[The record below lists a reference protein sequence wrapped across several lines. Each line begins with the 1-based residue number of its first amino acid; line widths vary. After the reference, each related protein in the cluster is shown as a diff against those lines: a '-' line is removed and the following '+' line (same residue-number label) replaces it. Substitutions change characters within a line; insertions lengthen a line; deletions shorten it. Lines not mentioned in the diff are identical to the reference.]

1 MSVFKK
7 ALAEEPEESLTMT
20 KSSKHSHINHMYD
33 KLHHQSTQKIFDT
46 STKALLEDPNNLDPF
61 GYDSYYDQISSQ
73 RKANE
78 SLKKQDKS
86 KPKYINS
93 LIDAAEK
100 RKRERSIVYEKLAEN
115 ELKKEGSDNKGERF
129 ITESYRKVL
138 EENKKFLKEDEE
150 KEKFNDK
157 HGISGKQD
165 LSAIYH
171 TMFRDSAFHGGD
183 RGEDLE
189 KQKKIDEMMKI
200 TLEKKQEEAL
210 KIDQKNKEKEQQ
222 KNRSSSKNKEKEKR
236 REKDRSRSRSRD
248 NHRRRERDNREK
260 SRSKNREKDREHHR
274 RDKHRENDNKNKE
287 REKSQQKTT
296 TNDMPPPPSVISKD
310 DKLASARERYL
321 SRKMNP
327 QPIVLEEPN
336 NL

>member
-33 KLHHQSTQKIFDT
+33 RLHHQSTQKIFDT

-86 KPKYINS
+86 KPRYINS
-93 LIDAAEK
+93 LIDASEK

-115 ELKKEGSDNKGERF
+115 ELKKEGGDSKGERY

-150 KEKFNDK
+150 KEKFNEK
-157 HGISGKQD
+157 NGISGKQD

-171 TMFRDSAFHGGD
+171 TMFRDNAFHGGD
-183 RGEDLE
+183 RGEDLD
-189 KQKKIDEMMKI
+189 KQRKIDEIIKKNNEKKQEKIEEIMKNNEKKHEN
-200 TLEKKQEEAL
+200 LEKKQENS
-210 KIDQKNKEKEQQ
+210 QKNEKS
-222 KNRSSSKNKEKEKR
+222 RSNSRNNKKG
-236 REKDRSRSRSRD
+236 REKTNRSRSRSKE
-248 NHRRRERDNREK
+248 NHRKQREK
-260 SRSKNREKDREHHR
+260 RRSRSRSKTRNKDHNNRE
-274 RDKHRENDNKNKE
+274 KHRENENLVKE
-287 REKSQQKTT
+287 
-296 TNDMPPPPSVISKD
+296 MPPPAVSKE

-321 SRKMNP
+321 SRKLNP
-327 QPIVLEEPN
+327 TTVNIPEEQQN
-336 NL
+336 NNI

>member
-46 STKALLEDPNNLDPF
+46 STKALEDPNNLDPF

-93 LIDAAEK
+93 LIDASAK

-115 ELKKEGSDNKGERF
+115 ELKREGGDNKGERF

-138 EENKKFLKEDEE
+138 EDNKKFLKEDEE
-150 KEKFNDK
+150 KEKFNEK

-189 KQKKIDEMMKI
+189 KQKKIDEMMKK

-210 KIDQKNKEKEQQ
+210 KIDQKNKEKDQQ

-236 REKDRSRSRSRD
+236 TEKDRSRSRSRD
-248 NHRRRERDNREK
+248 NHRRREREHREK
-260 SRSKNREKDREHHR
+260 SRSKNREKDREHK
-274 RDKHRENDNKNKE
+274 RDKHRENENKNKE
-287 REKSQQKTT
+287 SQQKTT
-296 TNDMPPPPSVISKD
+296 TNNMPPPPVISKD

-327 QPIVLEEPN
+327 QPIVPEEEN
-336 NL
+336 NI